1 MKPTTAFALKTDEE
15 LRSDVI
21 AQLEWDSE
29 VPSNKIGVAAEGGV
43 VTLTGYVDTYAEK
56 IAAEKATKSAYG
68 VRAVANDI
76 QVKPAYERTDPD
88 IAKSAVSALV
98 ARVNVPDKDITTT
111 VMNGFITLEGEVNW
125 MFQKEAAESAVRY
138 LPGVK
143 GVSNQIR
150 IKTQVSPTQVQAKI
164 EEALRR
170 SAEVDA
176 RRIRVAAANGKV
188 TLSGHVR
195 SWAEKEEAA
204 RAAWHA
210 PGVMAVEN
218 NIVITP

>member
-1 MKPTTAFALKTDEE
+1 MKPKTASTLKTNDE
-15 LRSDVI
+15 LRGAVI

-29 VPSNKIGVAAEGGV
+29 VPSNKIGVVTEDGV
-43 VTLTGYVDTYAEK
+43 VTLTGYVDNYAEK
-56 IAAEKATKSAYG
+56 IAAEKAAKSAYG

-76 QVKPAYERTDPD
+76 QVKPLYELTDTD
-88 IAKSAVSALV
+88 IAKSAANSLES
-98 ARVNVPDKDITTT
+98 RVNVPDKDIIVT
-111 VMNGFITLEGEVNW
+111 VKNGWVTLEGKVNW

-138 LPGVK
+138 LSGVI
-143 GVSNQIR
+143 GISNQIT
-150 IKTQVSPTQVQAKI
+150 IKTPVSPTLVQAKI

-176 RRIRVAAANGKV
+176 RRIKVLANGGEV
-188 TLSGHVR
+188 TLTGNVC
-195 SWAEKEEAA
+195 SWAEKDEAA

-210 PGVMAVEN
+210 PGVMSVEN